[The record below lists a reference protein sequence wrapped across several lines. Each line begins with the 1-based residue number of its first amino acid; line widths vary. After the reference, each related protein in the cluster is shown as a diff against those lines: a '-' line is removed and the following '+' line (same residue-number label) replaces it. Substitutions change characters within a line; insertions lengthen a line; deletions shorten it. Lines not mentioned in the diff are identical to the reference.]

1 MKGFL
6 KHWREYLVLASIVA
20 FGGVIVSQLASLQII
35 HHGFYRALAQGQQQK
50 NSFQMGE
57 RGNIYAQDKQGRL
70 VTLATTHDVA
80 FLFASPPD
88 VQNPEET
95 ATQVSKIIEK
105 NQEEILSLLR
115 QPNSLFSLITR
126 SLTLEQEEAIQ
137 SLNLPGIHIGK
148 ETKRLYP
155 QASLASHILG
165 FTNQDGEG
173 QYGMEAYYQDILQ
186 GKEELLDVTR
196 NPARYLRSAFSVAPE
211 KGASMVLTIDAG
223 IQSFVEAV
231 LDQSIADLNAKEGT
245 VIIMD
250 PFTGKILAL
259 AVSPRFNPNEYAQVS
274 NFSLFINPAIQNLY
288 EPGSV
293 IKAFTMA
300 TAIDKGAISPDTTYQ
315 DTGSVRIGGR
325 TISNYN
331 NRIFGEQTMT
341 EVLQYSIN
349 TGAVFAQQQL
359 GNAAFMEYME
369 RFGIF
374 ERTGIDL
381 AGETFS
387 QNSEFKKGYEIN
399 FATASFGQGVDM
411 TAMQVVRMYSAL
423 ANGGFLVQP
432 YVVEKIIENG
442 KEELVKH
449 PTTTRSVLS
458 PRASVQVTQML
469 ESVIEHGFSRQ
480 ARIPGY
486 KMAGKTGTSQ
496 IAWSALGIQK
506 SGYSDKTIQSFIGYG
521 PTSNPQIV
529 IFVSLTDPG
538 TRTAEYSA
546 MPLYREI
553 ARYIFD
559 YYAIPPDDM

>member
-1 MKGFL
+1 
-6 KHWREYLVLASIVA
+6 
-20 FGGVIVSQLASLQII
+20 GGVIVSQLASLQII

-95 ATQVSKIIEK
+95 ATQVSEIMGRS
-105 NQEEILSLLR
+105 QEEILSLLQ

-137 SLNLPGIHIGK
+137 SLNLPGIHVGK

-155 QASLASHILG
+155 QLSLASHILG
-165 FTNQDGEG
+165 FTNQDGVG
-173 QYGMEAYYQDILQ
+173 QYGLEAHYQDILQ
-186 GKEELLDVTR
+186 GREELLDVTR
-196 NPARYLRSAFSVAPE
+196 SPARYLRSAFSVAPK

-223 IQSFVEAV
+223 IQSFIEAV
-231 LDQSIADLNAKEGT
+231 LDQSVANLNAKEGS
-245 VIIMD
+245 IIVMD

-274 NFSLFINPAIQNLY
+274 DFSLFINPTIQNLY

-293 IKAFTMA
+293 MKAFTMA
-300 TAIDKGAISPDTTYQ
+300 AAIDKGAISPDTTYR
-315 DTGSVRIGGR
+315 DTGNVRIGGR
-325 TISNYN
+325 TISNFDK
-331 NRIFGEQTMT
+331 RSFGEQNMR
-341 EVLQYSIN
+341 EVLRFSIN

-359 GNAAFMEYME
+359 GNAAFLEYME
-369 RFGIF
+369 RFGVF

-387 QNSEFKKGYEIN
+387 QNTEFKKGYEIN

-411 TAMQVVRMYSAL
+411 TAMQVARMYSVF

-432 YVVEKIIENG
+432 YVVEKIIQNG
-442 KEELVKH
+442 KEELVKRQ
-449 PTTTRSVLS
+449 TTTHAVLS
-458 PRASVQVTQML
+458 PRASVQITQML
-469 ESVIEHGFSRQ
+469 EHSVGMR
-480 ARIPGY
+480 ARILGY
-486 KMAGKTGTSQ
+486 KLAGKTGTSQ
-496 IAWSALGIQK
+496 IAWSALGVQR
-506 SGYSDKTIQSFIGYG
+506 SGYSDQTIQSYVGYG
-521 PTSNPQIV
+521 PTSNPQFV
-529 IFVSLTDPG
+529 VFVSLVNPQ
-538 TRTAEYSA
+538 TRTAEHSA
-546 MPLYREI
+546 APLFREI
-553 ARYIFD
+553 AQYILD
-559 YYAIPPDDM
+559 YYEIPPDAD